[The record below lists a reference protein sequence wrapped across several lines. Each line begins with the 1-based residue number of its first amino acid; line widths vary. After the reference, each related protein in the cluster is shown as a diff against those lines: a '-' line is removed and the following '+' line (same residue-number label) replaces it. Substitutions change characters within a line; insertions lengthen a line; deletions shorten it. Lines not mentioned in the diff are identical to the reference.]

1 MNLFNQKGNI
11 MDTRQVNYTAEQV
24 TQIVEA
30 YKAGTEV
37 DQIATMVGKTVRSVV
52 AKLSREGVYQPK
64 AKAASSRMTKEDL
77 VARIEAHFEME
88 AGTLDSFTKASRD
101 QLITLASRF

>member
-1 MNLFNQKGNI
+1 
-11 MDTRQVNYTAEQV
+11 MDTKQVNYTPEQV

-37 DQIATMVGKTVRSVV
+37 DQIAQLVGKTVRSVV

-77 VARIEAHFEME
+77 VGRIEAHFELE
-88 AGTLDSFTKASRD
+88 RGTLDSLTKASRD
-101 QLITLASRF
+101 QLILLASRF

>member
-1 MNLFNQKGNI
+1 
-11 MDTRQVNYTAEQV
+11 MDTKQVNYTAEQV
-24 TQIVEA
+24 TQIVDA

-77 VARIEAHFEME
+77 VARIEAHFEMQPG
-88 AGTLDSFTKASRD
+88 ALDSLTKASRD
-101 QLITLASRF
+101 QLILLASRF

>member
-1 MNLFNQKGNI
+1 
-11 MDTRQVNYTAEQV
+11 MDTKQVNYTPEQV
-24 TQIVEA
+24 AQIVEA

-64 AKAASSRMTKEDL
+64 AKAASGGRVTKEEL
-77 VARIEAHFEME
+77 VAKLEAHFEME
-88 AGTLDSFTKASRD
+88 AGSLDTFTKASRE
-101 QLITLASRF
+101 QLIMLASRFF

>member
-1 MNLFNQKGNI
+1 
-11 MDTRQVNYTAEQV
+11 MDTKQVNYTPEQV

-37 DQIATMVGKTVRSVV
+37 DQIAQLVGKTVRSVV

-77 VARIEAHFEME
+77 VAKIEAHFELE
-88 AGTLDSFTKASRD
+88 PGTLDSLTKASRD
-101 QLITLASRF
+101 QLILLASRF